1 MAIRADSYSSLAA
14 VTPFVRYM
22 LKGEPTF
29 TDATLPTKTEVEG
42 MIDDVSGVLNAAL
55 SGGGFTVPFNSTNAN
70 STAVLSCD
78 NWTKFEVAS
87 QVEATQIGPGLGDL
101 EGSRVEMFKRMNVR
115 AIEFV
120 ESFSLGWKYL
130 GAAVGV
136 QASDGLQYTGLK
148 ARDQRADP
156 DDVTL
161 EQPSFRRHKF
171 SWQDEEGVNEVDES
185 RS

>member
-1 MAIRADSYSSLAA
+1 MAIRGDSYGS
-14 VTPFVRYM
+14 VGEVEPFVQYM
-22 LKGEPTF
+22 LDKQSSFNSTTKPTL
-29 TDATLPTKTEVEG
+29 TQVEV
-42 MIDDVSGVLNAAL
+42 MIDRASGVLNAAL

-78 NWTKFEVAS
+78 NWVVFESAAM
-87 QVEATQIGPGLGDL
+87 VEATKIGPGLGDL

-115 AIEFV
+115 AVEFV

-156 DDVTL
+156 DDATL